1 MAEKKI
7 ERLKPPVWDPEKQSY
22 NDWRFLVGMWS
33 TAWEKAKL
41 AKGDRG
47 YMLFQTLKD
56 IKKDNIGNKL
66 ITEAQL
72 GNINLF
78 DDDCIEE
85 ILNVLDKRFK
95 EDDLALKKKAW
106 NHFVNLKRET
116 GQDID
121 EFIDKYDEAC
131 SNLRKAGRDL
141 DDETYALQL
150 MESSNLTDDLS
161 HLVISGIND
170 KQPEIFEQTKRAMR
184 KYLGSDKSGLSVT
197 NTQQKERNDIYLTEE
212 GDQQEEAYYT
222 NQRNFNQRGRRG
234 GYRGRGGRGRNGRG
248 NGDQRRLAGGNSNQ
262 QQQQQSSNNKNQPRR
277 RQLNPQGSDG
287 KPQTCHICGSIFHFA
302 GKNGENCPES
312 YENLQ
317 NAYQTDFDEA
327 LKCEEIQEIYAV
339 GDSISDECL
348 LDSCCTSNVM
358 GQQWKDKFF
367 DNFSQTDLDEVK
379 IEKAT
384 TRYRFGGEKPVPAKE
399 RVTFPCFIL
408 GERTKLTADVV
419 PRDVPFLMSKGEMK
433 ARGFKID
440 FDSDS
445 LSIKDK
451 CHELETTYNGHFKL
465 PLWKDE
471 EVNICMD
478 EMTFEEKKAMT
489 KKLHRQFRHQPAH
502 ITEDLLRRAEILTP
516 ELKKLNIETAVNCD
530 ICKLYK
536 RSPPRP
542 VVALPIASKFND
554 VVAMDLKV
562 FSLTKGIYFIH
573 YIDLFTRFSK
583 ASVIKSK
590 EPKVVVDSFIT
601 TWIASGMGA
610 PNKVLVDNGGEFD
623 NPELLETME
632 QFNIEVC
639 ATAAYSPWSNGTCER
654 NHAVVDLMVNKMLE
668 ESPGLKLDIAL
679 AHAVNAKN
687 SLHNHN
693 GFAPIQLVTGT
704 LPNLPTVINS
714 KLPALETIISPELE
728 NHLSAMH
735 SARRAFV
742 KAESSEKIKRAIRHP
757 VRSCEQIFQNG
768 DKVFY
773 KREDNPRWRGPGKV
787 LGHLG
792 SIVYVIHGSRLVR
805 CASCRVIKVAASNE
819 NLNKV
824 DHNHNRKLTRTH
836 QRNKTKQST
845 NKRKITRRLQHRRTR
860 QHDPNDKSK
869 LLQDSYQRT
878 VLGNRMKRKQMWYSY
893 PKSVMM
899 NLKSR
904 KLNRMKLTIGDDLK
918 QLMLS
923 MTKIKE
929 SSVPDG

>member
-1 MAEKKI
+1 
-7 ERLKPPVWDPEKQSY
+7 
-22 NDWRFLVGMWS
+22 
-33 TAWEKAKL
+33 
-41 AKGDRG
+41 
-47 YMLFQTLKD
+47 
-56 IKKDNIGNKL
+56 
-66 ITEAQL
+66 
-72 GNINLF
+72 
-78 DDDCIEE
+78 
-85 ILNVLDKRFK
+85 
-95 EDDLALKKKAW
+95 
-106 NHFVNLKRET
+106 
-116 GQDID
+116 
-121 EFIDKYDEAC
+121 
-131 SNLRKAGRDL
+131 
-141 DDETYALQL
+141 
-150 MESSNLTDDLS
+150 
-161 HLVISGIND
+161 
-170 KQPEIFEQTKRAMR
+170 
-184 KYLGSDKSGLSVT
+184 
-197 NTQQKERNDIYLTEE
+197 
-212 GDQQEEAYYT
+212 
-222 NQRNFNQRGRRG
+222 
-234 GYRGRGGRGRNGRG
+234 
-248 NGDQRRLAGGNSNQ
+248 
-262 QQQQQSSNNKNQPRR
+262 
-277 RQLNPQGSDG
+277 
-287 KPQTCHICGSIFHFA
+287 
-302 GKNGENCPES
+302 
-312 YENLQ
+312 
-317 NAYQTDFDEA
+317 
-327 LKCEEIQEIYAV
+327 
-339 GDSISDECL
+339 
-348 LDSCCTSNVM
+348 
-358 GQQWKDKFF
+358 
-367 DNFSQTDLDEVK
+367 
-379 IEKAT
+379 
-384 TRYRFGGEKPVPAKE
+384 
-399 RVTFPCFIL
+399 
-408 GERTKLTADVV
+408 
-419 PRDVPFLMSKGEMK
+419 MK

-478 EMTFEEKKAMT
+478 EMTLEEKKAMT

-742 KAESSEKIKRAIRHP
+742 KAESSEKIKRVIRHP

-824 DHNHNRKLTRTH
+824 DESQPEVDENPSE
-836 QRNKTKQST
+836 KQ
-845 NKRKITRRLQHRRTR
+845 NE
-860 QHDPNDKSK
+860 
-869 LLQDSYQRT
+869 
-878 VLGNRMKRKQMWYSY
+878 
-893 PKSVMM
+893 
-899 NLKSR
+899 
-904 KLNRMKLTIGDDLK
+904 TIN
-918 QLMLS
+918 
-923 MTKIKE
+923 E
-929 SSVPDG
+929 